1 MPDTAPECQRIGARL
16 SLAAPAGNARE
27 RHELAFKRR
36 LATGRAA
43 AGDSRTPNRLSTFQL
58 RCAKFGT
65 KLNAV
70 RMNRMSHGRS
80 LSAAN
85 PSARLVRAVHGLVSV
100 LALASFAL
108 VMFTLF
114 VPLRKAPHPE
124 WPMAVLI
131 VTTTF
136 ATMVA
141 YTRRLPLQNVVLA
154 AGVIGLMG
162 GAVHAV
168 GAATAIPFG
177 PFSYTDSAGPRIFGT
192 LAWPIPFVWIIV
204 ILNSRD
210 VARLVLRPWRKL
222 RSYGFWLMGI
232 TVSLAVLFDL
242 ALEPFAASVKH
253 YWLWHPTRLP
263 LTWGGAPVTNFL
275 GWLVTALLT
284 LAFATPAL
292 IDKRQQR
299 SANRPPNYHPLV
311 VWLLA
316 VALLGVGAA
325 THQLWPAVIYCIA
338 AGFAVV
344 IFAIRGAKW

>member
-1 MPDTAPECQRIGARL
+1 
-16 SLAAPAGNARE
+16 
-27 RHELAFKRR
+27 
-36 LATGRAA
+36 
-43 AGDSRTPNRLSTFQL
+43 
-58 RCAKFGT
+58 
-65 KLNAV
+65 
-70 RMNRMSHGRS
+70 MNRTALGISS
-80 LSAAN
+80 SAAN
-85 PSARLVRAVHGLVSV
+85 PSERLAGATHWLSSG

-114 VPLRKAPHPE
+114 VPLRKAHHPG
-124 WPMAVLI
+124 WPEALLVLA
-131 VTTTF
+131 
-136 ATMVA
+136 ATLATLVSQ
-141 YTRRLPLQNVVLA
+141 TRRLPLQNVILA
-154 AGVIGLMG
+154 VGIIAIIG

-192 LAWPIPFVWIIV
+192 LAWPFPFVWIIV

-210 VARLVLRPWRKL
+210 VARLILRPWRKL
-222 RSYGFWLMGI
+222 RSYGFWLIGI
-232 TVSLAVLFDL
+232 AVALTVLFDL

-275 GWLVTALLT
+275 GWLVTALLA

-299 SANRPPNYHPLV
+299 SANRPPDYHPLV
-311 VWLLA
+311 IWLLA
-316 VALLGVGAA
+316 VALFAVGAA

-338 AGFAVV
+338 AGLAVS

>member
-1 MPDTAPECQRIGARL
+1 LAALKQNKFDATRQGNSPARHPKGARNSFRIGATLVIEWKRNGFRAPSRL
-16 SLAAPAGNARE
+16 SI
-27 RHELAFKRR
+27 
-36 LATGRAA
+36 
-43 AGDSRTPNRLSTFQL
+43 FQL

-65 KLNAV
+65 KLTAI
-70 RMNRMSHGRS
+70 RMNRMSHGMS
-80 LSAAN
+80 SSAAN
-85 PSARLVRAVHGLVSV
+85 PSARMAGALHGLASG

-108 VMFTLF
+108 MMFTLF
-114 VPLRKAPHPE
+114 VPLRKAPHAE

-131 VTTTF
+131 GTTAF

-141 YTRRLPLQNVVLA
+141 HTRRLPLQNVILA
-154 AGVIGLMG
+154 AGIIAIIG

-192 LAWPIPFVWIIV
+192 LAWPIPLVWIIV

-210 VARLVLRPWRKL
+210 VARLILRPWRKL
-222 RSYGFWLMGI
+222 RSYGFWLIGI
-232 TVSLAVLFDL
+232 TVALAVLFDA
-242 ALEPFAASVKH
+242 ALEPFAASVKR

-275 GWLVTALLT
+275 GWLVTALLA

-299 SANRPPNYHPLV
+299 SANRPPDYHPLV

-316 VALLGVGAA
+316 VALFGVGAA

-338 AGFAVV
+338 AGLAVV
-344 IFAIRGAKW
+344 IFAIRGARW

>member
-1 MPDTAPECQRIGARL
+1 M
-16 SLAAPAGNARE
+16 AG
-27 RHELAFKRR
+27 
-36 LATGRAA
+36 
-43 AGDSRTPNRLSTFQL
+43 
-58 RCAKFGT
+58 
-65 KLNAV
+65 
-70 RMNRMSHGRS
+70 
-80 LSAAN
+80 
-85 PSARLVRAVHGLVSV
+85 AVHGLASGF
-100 LALASFAL
+100 AFASFLL
-108 VMFTLF
+108 VLLTLF
-114 VPLRKAPHPE
+114 VPLRLPGKPGWPE
-124 WPMAVLI
+124 AVMVL
-131 VTTTF
+131 T
-136 ATMVA
+136 ATLATLVSCS
-141 YTRRLPLQNVVLA
+141 RRLPAQNVMLA

-162 GAVHAV
+162 GTVHVV

-210 VARLVLRPWRKL
+210 VARLILRPWRKL

-232 TVSLAVLFDL
+232 TVALAVLFDA
-242 ALEPFAASVKH
+242 ALEPFAASVKR

-299 SANRPPNYHPLV
+299 STNRPPDYHPLV

-316 VALLGVGAA
+316 VTLFGVGAA
-325 THQLWPAVIYCIA
+325 THHLWPAVIYCVA
-338 AGFAVV
+338 ASLAVTV
-344 IFAIRGAKW
+344 FAIRGAKW